1 MTSQASQPQFASAG
15 WFLLSTLMLASCQTV
30 FPEWSNARPRKVETS
45 QEEQA
50 SFDRCLQSMPVLRG
64 EPSRPYHVLRLIEGG
79 HESDLAWRGCIE
91 KADAVIADL
100 PESSATPAKVGDRTS
115 TAAKKLVGRA
125 IKYDDQGETPD
136 EK

>member
-1 MTSQASQPQFASAG
+1 MTRQASNHGAAG
-15 WFLLSTLMLASCQTV
+15 WFLLATLVLASCQTV
-30 FPEWSNARPRKVETS
+30 FPEWSNARPRKVETP

-50 SFDRCLQSMPVLRG
+50 NFNRCLESMPVLKG

-79 HESDLAWRGCIE
+79 RESDLAWRGCIE

-100 PESSATPAKVGDRTS
+100 PVGDATPAKVGDRNS

-125 IKYDDQGETPD
+125 IKYDDQGETPG